1 MDLNKEADMLER
13 IAVGVEGGISPAAS
27 GGALRAIAERL
38 RAESAPPAPP
48 AAAPGGAPADGTAGD
63 AQGGSPADQIGTMT
77 GSCEECRATVAGSAP
92 AHDTDMMRHSV
103 EGHGSRLAALLE
115 AARAVLGG

>member
-38 RAESAPPAPP
+38 RAESVPP
-48 AAAPGGAPADGTAGD
+48 AATSAAPGAAPADGTAGD
-63 AQGGSPADQIGTMT
+63 AQGGTPADQIAAMT
-77 GSCEECRATVAGSAP
+77 GTCEECRATVAGAAP
-92 AHDTDMMRHSV
+92 SHDTDMMRHVV
-103 EGHGSRLAALLE
+103 EGHGGRLAALIE
-115 AARAVLGG
+115 AARAVLD